1 MNKKIWFIIILT
13 SLGIQQTIRSF
24 SSFSGAE
31 QLGKKFLKSQ
41 NLKDQSQFR
50 SIMNQAVSQFR
61 GNKEAFYQFLNVR
74 DGNGCTSLLRAAAL
88 VDMDEIIFILQKL
101 EEYYSTSPGGYEKNI
116 LDVFNFINAQCLQG
130 HTAFYLLAQNGT
142 KADVELML
150 YYIIQLLGSQK
161 KLFFRF
167 LITPTYDDKWTILHW
182 LSYQGGVAI
191 LMAVVIIAEK
201 VLGKDSEEYEKF
213 INAEDATG
221 ATPLAYA
228 YFNIR
233 HRKFLVEHG
242 ATIIHKTKKDIEE
255 ARQIG
260 LDLIEAIREDRFSSV
275 QRIHLYKS

>member
-130 HTAFYLLAQNGT
+130 
-142 KADVELML
+142 
-150 YYIIQLLGSQK
+150 
-161 KLFFRF
+161 
-167 LITPTYDDKWTILHW
+167 
-182 LSYQGGVAI
+182 
-191 LMAVVIIAEK
+191 
-201 VLGKDSEEYEKF
+201 
-213 INAEDATG
+213 
-221 ATPLAYA
+221 
-228 YFNIR
+228 
-233 HRKFLVEHG
+233 
-242 ATIIHKTKKDIEE
+242 DI
-255 ARQIG
+255 
-260 LDLIEAIREDRFSSV
+260 
-275 QRIHLYKS
+275 